1 MKRIEHD
8 CFAIMLVLCRRGSSA
23 FAEEMERAVNGWK
36 ATPISSERSDMT
48 SKITTDW
55 NAAVALVKEQRP
67 MSVKICECLQKITV
81 AGITDSC
88 RVTDAWLTSKVLA
101 MTRDQAPQPTCLAIA
116 ACTALEGDTVDTEMP
131 RGTGEQVDGQETA
144 EDSSE
149 IGDADLGLSL
159 RAAHAVCEPPRVQ
172 PSVENAVAPKP
183 APENTPVLSPRASER
198 HSIDP
203 GDVDEANNAEP
214 ALPSLTPQ
222 QLSNVLEGD
231 DTAHDDGPLSAMHIE
246 ATAENTT
253 TTELARSASDG
264 PNGQVSH
271 YRSLDSD
278 AVPHEPSRKDANAVG
293 GWRHRKP
300 TQWVFGETFAQH
312 FKRETLR
319 QYPVCDD
326 ATDSA
331 MYDHDTAGATSL
343 DKRECPWGDE
353 HTRRRTQSRIMS
365 DTNVSEYAVSASHV
379 QPLFA
384 SPTSVHAT
392 HRTLRA
398 EAAERDLSVINRSTQ
413 LPPPVAPMHAH
424 RTRAQGLP
432 PDESFMDIPCT
443 LFTNECSSP
452 GAYIPHRRGTIEV
465 RPVWPGMVSNRW

>member
-23 FAEEMERAVNGWK
+23 FVEEMERAVSGWK
-36 ATPISSERSDMT
+36 ATPTSSKRSDMT

-55 NAAVALVKEQRP
+55 NAAVALVKDQRP

-81 AGITDSC
+81 TGITDSR
-88 RVTDAWLTSKVLA
+88 RVTDAWLTSRVLA
-101 MTRDQAPQPTCLAIA
+101 MMRDQAPQPTGLAIA
-116 ACTALEGDTVDTEMP
+116 DCTALEGDTVDTEMP
-131 RGTGEQVDGQETA
+131 IGTGEQVDGQETA

-183 APENTPVLSPRASER
+183 APENTPVLPPRASER
-198 HSIDP
+198 HSINPD
-203 GDVDEANNAEP
+203 DVDEANNAEP
-214 ALPSLTPQ
+214 ALPSLGPQ
-222 QLSNVLEGD
+222 HLSTGLEGD
-231 DTAHDDGPLSAMHIE
+231 DTAPDDGTLSAMHIE

-253 TTELARSASDG
+253 TTELAHSASAG

-293 GWRHRKP
+293 GWRHQKP
-300 TQWVFGETFAQH
+300 TRWVVGETFAQH
-312 FKRETLR
+312 LNRETLR
-319 QYPVCDD
+319 QYPVCD
-326 ATDSA
+326 AIDSA
-331 MYDHDTAGATSL
+331 VYDHDTAGSASR

-365 DTNVSEYAVSASHV
+365 DTNVSEYAASASPV
-379 QPLFA
+379 QPLIA
-384 SPTSVHAT
+384 RPTSVHAT
-392 HRTLRA
+392 HRTSHA
-398 EAAERDLSVINRSTQ
+398 EAGERGLSVINRSTQ
-413 LPPPVAPMHAH
+413 LPPPVDPTYAPPVYAH

-432 PDESFMDIPCT
+432 PDGSFMDIPCT
-443 LFTNECSSP
+443 LFTSGCSSP
-452 GAYIPHRRGTIEV
+452 GHRHGTVEV
-465 RPVWPGMVSNRW
+465 RPVWPGMVSIR